1 MTVAWGHPWTT
12 RAHHALTSV
21 AVMLPA
27 GEGRTSMTVS
37 DVDAPQAPQRQ
48 VVCIFTVAAAAEEV
62 LRAWIHG
69 LENDDDE
76 SVRACI
82 GCANCGVVQQRQF
95 MRIVVGRALDGITLT
110 QQDADH
116 INGAMGNPF
125 IPTTLPALANVLQS
139 VLREDAGT
147 GPTSVAAV
155 EAAYSLTS

>member
-1 MTVAWGHPWTT
+1 
-12 RAHHALTSV
+12 
-21 AVMLPA
+21 
-27 GEGRTSMTVS
+27 
-37 DVDAPQAPQRQ
+37 

>member
-1 MTVAWGHPWTT
+1 
-12 RAHHALTSV
+12 
-21 AVMLPA
+21 
-27 GEGRTSMTVS
+27 MTVS

-116 INGAMGNPF
+116 SSTIQQP
-125 IPTTLPALANVLQS
+125 
-139 VLREDAGT
+139 
-147 GPTSVAAV
+147 
-155 EAAYSLTS
+155 

>member
-1 MTVAWGHPWTT
+1 
-12 RAHHALTSV
+12 
-21 AVMLPA
+21 
-27 GEGRTSMTVS
+27 
-37 DVDAPQAPQRQ
+37 
-48 VVCIFTVAAAAEEV
+48 
-62 LRAWIHG
+62 
-69 LENDDDE
+69 
-76 SVRACI
+76 
-82 GCANCGVVQQRQF
+82 

>member
-1 MTVAWGHPWTT
+1 
-12 RAHHALTSV
+12 
-21 AVMLPA
+21 
-27 GEGRTSMTVS
+27 
-37 DVDAPQAPQRQ
+37 
-48 VVCIFTVAAAAEEV
+48 
-62 LRAWIHG
+62 
-69 LENDDDE
+69 
-76 SVRACI
+76 
-82 GCANCGVVQQRQF
+82 

-147 GPTSVAAV
+147 GPTSVAAA